1 MKTENEI
8 MVNND
13 VVEDAIDVV
22 EDVQTNDFFHSWMFP
37 AAVLGVVGVGGFVLA
52 KKVIIPFVKKKK
64 AEKEAVVNVT
74 YEVKSDDVEDT
85 KE

>member
-8 MVNND
+8 MANND

-22 EDVQTNDFFHSWMFP
+22 EEVQTNDFFHSWMFP

-64 AEKEAVVNVT
+64 AEKEGVVVNVA
-74 YEVKSDDVEDT
+74 YEVEPDSTDT
-85 KE
+85 NE